1 MKRKYFLPVILIL
14 MSILFANTATT
25 QQYTSEPRTVYV
37 GYQLGKYAPD
47 SAGVINAVAKAKAIQ
62 ESLHGFVTIDIAP
75 GCEIDLGDSCIVL
88 PDSVLFISSPGA
100 SITSDYAAGTLIDNN
115 IQIYSK
121 LYGDFIISN
130 TNGNDKRIVLIN
142 ASSDVKVISYTPI
155 AGTNYINVYGTGTPA
170 ANAAELQAVYDL
182 AQTLTPN
189 GAALSTSNRIK
200 IVVSPGTYTFTTP
213 FVVDAEF
220 IDIVSLTGDADVM
233 LDGINVT
240 ADDVYL
246 KGINTGAVAFTI
258 ATNLSSL
265 ICENCVGGGNSFGG
279 SGSTASGTFISCIGG
294 VASFGGDGGTASGT
308 FTNCTSSDLSFGG
321 YGIAS
326 GTFINCTATD
336 YSFGCYGT
344 ASGTFKSCTAT
355 DYSFGGGGA
364 ASGTFYNCI
373 GGDVSFGGEGTLTG
387 KLYWCKL
394 TWGTFTTVSGAGQTR
409 MCLDSGNVLN
419 NQG

>member
-1 MKRKYFLPVILIL
+1 
-14 MSILFANTATT
+14 MSILFANTATA

-62 ESLHGFVTIDIAP
+62 ESLHGFVTIDVAP
-75 GCEIDLGDSCIVL
+75 GSEIDLGDSCIVL

-240 ADDVYL
+240 ANDVYL
-246 KGINTGAVAFTI
+246 KGLNTGAEAFTI

-265 ICENCVGGGNSFGG
+265 ICENCIGGDSSFGYGVIVSGTFTNCTGGINSFGYANV
-279 SGSTASGTFISCIGG
+279 ASGVFTNCTGG
-294 VASFGGDGGTASGT
+294 DGSFGGDTGDITGVASGT
-308 FTNCTSSDLSFGG
+308 FTNCIGGMASFGG
-321 YGIAS
+321 YSSVAS
-326 GTFINCTATD
+326 GTFT
-336 YSFGCYGT
+336 
-344 ASGTFKSCTAT
+344 
-355 DYSFGGGGA
+355 
-364 ASGTFYNCI
+364 NCI
-373 GGDVSFGGEGTLTG
+373 GGQYSFASDTGGTLTG
-387 KLYWCKL
+387 KLYWCRL
-394 TWGTFTTVSGAGQTR
+394 TSGDFQTVSGTGQTR
-409 MCLDSGNVLN
+409 MCLAGDNTLN